1 MNKLVTKHYLML
13 NISMYF
19 GEDNLESAAALLSAS
34 LDVHGCHLAELIDQK
49 RI

>member
-49 RI
+49 RK